1 MTESDRPD
9 DRTSDDLADRE
20 ADLVTDGGGARDE
33 SSAGS
38 RVSGLFGSLAERLGS
53 LRGSSGGSG
62 DDEDDPF
69 TRRINPL
76 ISKRPWTVVIVF
88 LLLTGVFMAGA
99 GMGGGEQEAGAD
111 QFADDTEES
120 QAYEDIQDEF
130 RESGHEEGGTTAQ
143 LFIEDDRNVLS
154 QPNLLRMLE
163 FQDRIETQDDLRVE
177 SSTSPA
183 SLIAQ
188 QLDPEAETAEEQYRA
203 VDRASSGQ
211 LERAIADADE
221 AAGLPVSTDFTPE
234 SAEADVA
241 QVAIT
246 YDTAP
251 MADTDNYADLQ
262 YETEAIANEIDGFE
276 SGENIVVFGDAIIE
290 EETTQLLTDTSIVVF
305 PAAIILILFFLLVAY
320 RDPIDLGLGLVSL
333 LMAMIWTFGF
343 MGFAGIAFSQSL
355 IVVFPLLLAV
365 GIDFGIHIINRYR
378 EERAK
383 GVPIGE
389 AMTLTTSQLTA
400 AFLIVTLTTVF
411 GFASNLVSSMSGMQ
425 DFAIVAAIGML
436 FTFLIFGVFLPA
448 GKVGFDRLREG
459 TRFPQFGTTPMGSE
473 GSVLGKILPVGVRVA
488 RVAPVV
494 FLIAMLVVGG
504 GAAAY
509 GAGVDTEFDQEA
521 FFPEEERLDQYEQ
534 LPGPLAPGDYTFM
547 TVLDYMEEDFDRGM
561 QSSVTIYVEDGDLRS
576 DTALRDIDRAL
587 ENPPSEFQRDG
598 REANADSIVSVVE
611 TRAAEDPEFDAVVTR
626 YDSNG
631 DGIPDRNV
639 DVVYD
644 ELFASDASSEASQYL
659 TTDRGAAQINIMI
672 DVDADQAEAVDAAQ
686 QTADDMEMD
695 ATATGQLVIFE
706 SVIEETT
713 ESSINSLV
721 LAFLLT
727 TVFLVLAYWW
737 LEGRAIYGVLNLVP
751 VLITVALLAGSMRL
765 FDIPLSPINAPILSV
780 SIGLGVDYTVHFMH
794 RFVDEFEDGNGVHE
808 ALLTTVRG
816 TGGALTGSMLTTVCG
831 LGVLYLAL
839 IPLIMEFGLLL
850 ALGVFY
856 ACFTSILVLPSVIV
870 VWDRFENGAIDLPF
884 LGTSQR

>member
-1 MTESDRPD
+1 MSESDRPD
-9 DRTSDDLADRE
+9 DRASDAPGDRADALAS
-20 ADLVTDGGGARDE
+20 DGGRSGEGEDAT
-33 SSAGS
+33 S
-38 RVSGLFGSLAERLGS
+38 RASGLVGSLTDRLGS
-53 LRGSSGGSG
+53 GGS
-62 DDEDDPF
+62 DDGEMDPF
-69 TRRINPL
+69 TKRINPL
-76 ISKRPWTVVIVF
+76 ISKRPWTIVVVF
-88 LLLTGVFMAGA
+88 LLLTGVFLAGA
-99 GMGGGEQEAGAD
+99 GMGGGESEAGTD
-111 QFADDTEES
+111 QFADDTAES
-120 QAYEDIQDEF
+120 EAYEDIQDEF
-130 RESGHEEGGTTAQ
+130 RESGHQGGGTTAQ
-143 LFIEDDRNVLS
+143 LFIEDERNVLS

-163 FQDRIETQDDLRVE
+163 FQEELDTREALRVE

-188 QLDPEAETAEEQYRA
+188 QLDPEATTAEEQYRA
-203 VDRASSGQ
+203 VEAASASQ

-246 YDTAP
+246 YDTPP
-251 MADTDNYADLQ
+251 MADTDDTAELQ
-262 YETEAIANEIDGFE
+262 HETEAVADEIDGFE
-276 SGENIVVFGDAIIE
+276 SGENVIVFGNAIIE
-290 EETTQLLTDTSIVVF
+290 EETVQLLNDTAIVVF
-305 PAAIILILFFLLVAY
+305 PAAIVLILFFLLVAY

-343 MGFAGIAFSQSL
+343 MGFSGIAFSQSL
-355 IVVFPLLLAV
+355 LVVFPLLLAV

-378 EERAK
+378 EERAE

-389 AMTLTTSQLTA
+389 SMTLTTKQLTA

-425 DFAIVAAIGML
+425 DFAIVASAGML

-448 GKVGFDRLREG
+448 CKVGFDRLREG

-473 GSVLGKILPVGVRVA
+473 GSVLGKILPVGVRIA
-488 RVAPVV
+488 RVAPVI
-494 FLIAMLVVGG
+494 FLITMLVVGG
-504 GAAAY
+504 GVAAY
-509 GAGVDTEFDQEA
+509 GTGVDTEFDQEA
-521 FFPEEERLDQYEQ
+521 FFPEQDRLDQYEQ
-534 LPGPLAPGDYTFM
+534 LPGPLAPADYTFM

-576 DTALRDIDRAL
+576 DTALKDIDRAL
-587 ENPPSEFQRDG
+587 ENPPDEFRRDG
-598 REANADSIVSVVE
+598 RTADADSIVSVVE
-611 TRAAEDPEFDAVVTR
+611 TRAAQDPEFDAVVTR

-639 DVVYD
+639 DAVYD
-644 ELFASDASSEASQYL
+644 ELFASDAGGEASQYL
-659 TTDRGAAQINIMI
+659 TSDRGSSRINIMI

-686 QTADDMEMD
+686 QTASDMEMD

-713 ESSINSLV
+713 QSSINSLV
-721 LAFLLT
+721 VAFLLT
-727 TVFLVLAYWW
+727 TIFLVLAYWW

-856 ACFTSILVLPSVIV
+856 ACFTSLLVLPSVIV
-870 VWDRFENGAIDLPF
+870 VWDRLENGTMSLPS
-884 LGTSQR
+884 LG